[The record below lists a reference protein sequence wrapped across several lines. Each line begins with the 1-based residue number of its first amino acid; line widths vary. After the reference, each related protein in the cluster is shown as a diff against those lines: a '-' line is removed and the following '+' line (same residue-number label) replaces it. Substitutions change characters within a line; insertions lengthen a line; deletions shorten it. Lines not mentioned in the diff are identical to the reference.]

1 MSKIILSAD
10 SICDLN
16 QELTETFKV
25 NTTPYTIVIDE
36 EMYKDNIDITPSDI
50 YRSYSES
57 KILPK
62 TASINVNEYYNYF
75 KPWVDEG
82 YEVIHITLGSVLTS
96 SYNNCTL
103 ASNELDGV
111 YTLDS
116 QNLSVGTGLLVIKA
130 AELIKE
136 GLAAKE
142 IVEEL
147 EKHRDKIHMSFVLN
161 TLEFLHAGGRCSK
174 VSSMGANVLKIK
186 PVINV
191 NNTSGAMSLG
201 NKYRGSL
208 EKSIV
213 KYIKDKISSYNN
225 INTDRIFIV
234 HSGIDDSYIEIARK
248 TILEMM
254 DFKEIYI
261 TTASCTISSHCGPN
275 TLGIAFETK

>member
-1 MSKIILSAD
+1 MNKIILSAD

-16 QELTETFKV
+16 QELTDNYKV
-25 NTTPYTIVIDE
+25 KTTPYTIVIDKV
-36 EMYKDNIDITPSDI
+36 MYKDNIDITPPDI
-50 YRSYSES
+50 YKFYSQS

-62 TASINVNEYYNYF
+62 TTSINVNEYYNYF

-116 QNLSVGTGLLVIKA
+116 QNLSVGTGLLVLKA

-136 GLAAKE
+136 GLTAKE
-142 IVEEL
+142 VVKEL
-147 EKHRDKIHMSFVLN
+147 KKHRDKIHMSFILN

-174 VSSMGANVLKIK
+174 VSSLGANVLKIK

-191 NNTSGAMSLG
+191 DNSSGAMSLG

-213 KYIKDKISSYNN
+213 KYIRDKISSYDN

-234 HSGIDDSYIEIARK
+234 HSGIDNSYINIAK
-248 TILEMM
+248 NTISEML
-254 DFKEIYI
+254 DFKEIFI

>member
-1 MSKIILSAD
+1 MNKIILSAD

-25 NTTPYTIVIDE
+25 NTTPYTIVIGK

-50 YRSYSES
+50 YKSYSES

-103 ASNELDGV
+103 ASSELDGV

-116 QNLSVGTGLLVIKA
+116 QNLSVGTGLLVMKA

-142 IVEEL
+142 IIEEL
-147 EKHRDKIHMSFVLN
+147 KRHRDKIHMSFILN

-174 VSSMGANVLKIK
+174 VSSMGANILKIK

-191 NNTSGAMSLG
+191 DNTSGAMSLG

-208 EKSIV
+208 ENSII
-213 KYIKDKISSYNN
+213 KYIKDKISSYDS
-225 INTDRIFIV
+225 INTERIFIV
-234 HSGIDDSYIEIARK
+234 HSGIDDYYIELARK
-248 TILEMM
+248 TISEIL
-254 DFKEIYI
+254 DFKEVFV

>member
-1 MSKIILSAD
+1 MNKIILSAD

-25 NTTPYTIVIDE
+25 NTTPYTIVIGK

-50 YRSYSES
+50 YKSYSES

-103 ASNELDGV
+103 ASSELDGV

-136 GLAAKE
+136 GLTAKE

-147 EKHRDKIHMSFVLN
+147 KKHRDKIHMSFILN

-174 VSSMGANVLKIK
+174 VSSMGANILKIK

-191 NNTSGAMSLG
+191 DNTSGAMSLG

-208 EKSIV
+208 ENSII
-213 KYIKDKISSYNN
+213 KYIKDKISSYDN

-234 HSGIDDSYIEIARK
+234 HSGIDDSYIEVAK
-248 TILEMM
+248 NTISEIL
-254 DFKEIYI
+254 DFKEIFV

>member
-1 MSKIILSAD
+1 MNKIILSAD

-16 QELTETFKV
+16 QELTETLKV
-25 NTTPYTIVIDE
+25 NTTPYTIIIDK
-36 EMYKDNIDITPSDI
+36 EMYKDNVDITPSDI
-50 YRSYSES
+50 YKFYSEN

-62 TASINVNEYYNYF
+62 TTSINIGEYYNYF
-75 KPWVDEG
+75 KPWIDDG

-103 ASNELDGV
+103 ASSELEGV
-111 YTLDS
+111 YTIDS
-116 QNLSVGTGLLVIKA
+116 QNLSVGTGLLVVKA

-136 GLAAKE
+136 GLTAKE
-142 IVEEL
+142 VVKEL
-147 EKHRDKIHMSFVLN
+147 EKHRDKIHMSFILN

-174 VSSMGANVLKIK
+174 ISSLGANVLRIK

-191 NNTSGAMSLG
+191 DNASGSMSLG
-201 NKYRGSL
+201 SKYRGSL

-213 KYIKDKISSYNN
+213 KYIKDKLSSYDN

-234 HSGIDDSYIEIARK
+234 HSGIDDSYIELAK
-248 TILEMM
+248 NTITKIM
-254 DFKEIYI
+254 DFKEIHI

>member
-1 MSKIILSAD
+1 MNKIILSAD

-16 QELTETFKV
+16 QELTQTFKV
-25 NTTPYTIVIDE
+25 NKSPYTIIIDKK
-36 EMYKDNIDITPSDI
+36 MYKDNIDITPSDI
-50 YRSYSES
+50 YKAYSEN

-62 TASINVNEYYNYF
+62 TTSINVSEYYNYF

-103 ASNELDGV
+103 AAKELNGV
-111 YTLDS
+111 HTLDS

-130 AELIKE
+130 AELIEE
-136 GLAAKE
+136 GLSAKE

-147 EKHRDKIHMSFVLN
+147 KKHRQKIHMSFILN
-161 TLEFLHAGGRCSK
+161 TLDFLHAGGRCSRIA
-174 VSSMGANVLKIK
+174 SLGSNVLKIK

-191 NNTSGAMSLG
+191 DNSSGSMALG
-201 NKYRGSL
+201 NKYRGQL
-208 EKSIV
+208 NKSIV
-213 KYIKDKISSYNN
+213 RYIKDKLDSHDN
-225 INTDRIFIV
+225 INTEQIFIV
-234 HSGIDDSYIEIARK
+234 HSGIDDSYIELAK
-248 TILEMM
+248 NTVLEMI
-254 DFKEIYI
+254 DFKKVHI

>member
-1 MSKIILSAD
+1 MNRIILSAD

-16 QELTETFKV
+16 QELTEAFKV
-25 NTTPYTIVIDE
+25 NTTPYTIVIGK
-36 EMYKDNIDITPSDI
+36 EMYKDNVDIKPSDI
-50 YRSYSES
+50 YKAFAQN

-62 TASINVNEYYNYF
+62 TTSININEYYNYF
-75 KPWVDEG
+75 KPWIDEG

-103 ASNELDGV
+103 AAKELDGV

-116 QNLSVGTGLLVIKA
+116 QNLSVGTGLLVMKA
-130 AELIKE
+130 AELIE
-136 GLAAKE
+136 QGLKAKE

-147 EKHRDKIHMSFVLN
+147 KKHREKIHMSFILN

-174 VSSMGANVLKIK
+174 ISSMGANVLKIK

-191 NNTSGAMSLG
+191 DNASGSMALG

-208 EKSIV
+208 DKSII
-213 KYIKDKISSYNN
+213 KYIKDKLSSYDN
-225 INTDRIFIV
+225 INPDRIFIV
-234 HSGIDDSYIEIARK
+234 HSGIDDSSIEIARN
-248 TILEMM
+248 TILEMI
-254 DFKEIYI
+254 DFKEIHI
-261 TTASCTISSHCGPN
+261 TRASCTISSHCGPN

>member
-1 MSKIILSAD
+1 MNKIILSAD

-25 NTTPYTIVIDE
+25 NTTPYTIVIGK

-50 YRSYSES
+50 YKSYSES

-103 ASNELDGV
+103 ASSELDGV

-116 QNLSVGTGLLVIKA
+116 QNLSVGTGLLVMKA

-147 EKHRDKIHMSFVLN
+147 NNHRSKIHMSFILN

-191 NNTSGAMSLG
+191 DNTSGAMSLG

-213 KYIKDKISSYNN
+213 KYIKDKISSYDS
-225 INTDRIFIV
+225 INTERIFIV
-234 HSGIDDSYIEIARK
+234 HSGIDDYYIELARK
-248 TILEMM
+248 TISEIL
-254 DFKEIYI
+254 DFKEVFV

>member
-1 MSKIILSAD
+1 MNKIILSAD

-16 QELTETFKV
+16 QELKEQFMV
-25 NTTPYTIVIDE
+25 NTTPYTIILDK
-36 EMYKDNIDITPSDI
+36 EMYKDNVDITPSEI
-50 YRSYSES
+50 YKAYWDN

-62 TASINVNEYYNYF
+62 TTSINIGEYFNYL
-75 KPWVDEG
+75 KPWVDDG
-82 YEVIHITLGSVLTS
+82 HEVLHITLASALTS
-96 SYNNCTL
+96 SYNNCNL
-103 ASNELDGV
+103 AAGELDGV

-116 QNLSVGTGLLVIKA
+116 QNLSVGTGLLVLRA

-136 GLAAKE
+136 GLEAKE
-142 IVEEL
+142 IIAEL
-147 EKHRDKIHMSFVLN
+147 EKHREKIHMSFILN

-174 VSSMGANVLKIK
+174 VSSLGANVLKIK

-191 NNTSGAMSLG
+191 DNKSGSMSLG

-213 KYIKDKISSYNN
+213 RYIKDKISSYDN

-234 HSGIDDSYIEIARK
+234 HSGIDSSYVELAK
-248 TILEMM
+248 NTVSNML
-254 DFKEIYI
+254 DFKNIYI
-261 TTASCTISSHCGPN
+261 TSASCTISSHCGPN

>member
-1 MSKIILSAD
+1 MNKIILSAD

-25 NTTPYTIVIDE
+25 NTTPYTIVIDK

-50 YRSYSES
+50 YKFYSEN

-62 TASINVNEYYNYF
+62 TTSINIGEYYNYF
-75 KPWVDEG
+75 KPWVDDG

-103 ASNELDGV
+103 ASDELEGV

-116 QNLSVGTGLLVIKA
+116 QNLSVGTGLLVMKA

-136 GLAAKE
+136 GRTAKE
-142 IVEEL
+142 VVKEL
-147 EKHRDKIHMSFVLN
+147 EKHRNKIHMSFILN

-174 VSSMGANVLKIK
+174 VSSLGANVLKIK

-213 KYIKDKISSYNN
+213 RYIKDKISSYDN

-234 HSGIDDSYIEIARK
+234 HSGIDDSYIEVAK
-248 TILEMM
+248 NTISEIL

>member
-1 MSKIILSAD
+1 MNKIILSAD

-16 QELTETFKV
+16 QELTQTFKV
-25 NTTPYTIVIDE
+25 NKSPYTIIIDKK
-36 EMYKDNIDITPSDI
+36 MYKDNIDITPSDI
-50 YRSYSES
+50 YKAYSEN

-62 TASINVNEYYNYF
+62 TTSINVGEYYNYF

-103 ASNELDGV
+103 AARELNGV
-111 YTLDS
+111 HTLDS

-136 GLAAKE
+136 GLSAKE
-142 IVEEL
+142 IIEEL
-147 EKHRDKIHMSFVLN
+147 KKHREKIHMSFVLN
-161 TLEFLHAGGRCSK
+161 TLDFLHAGGRCSK
-174 VSSMGANVLKIK
+174 IASLGSNILKIK

-191 NNTSGAMSLG
+191 DNSSGSMALG
-201 NKYRGSL
+201 NKYRGQL
-208 EKSIV
+208 DKSIV
-213 KYIKDKISSYNN
+213 RYIKDKLDSYDN
-225 INTDRIFIV
+225 INREQIFIV
-234 HSGIDDSYIEIARK
+234 HSGMDDSYIELAKK
-248 TILEMM
+248 TVLEMV
-254 DFKEIYI
+254 DFKKVHV